1 MDATI
6 VSFLVGLVSQIFLL
20 IERAGVNAD
29 EFAEQVTVEIAARK
43 KQIEADEITEK
54 QVMDGSPK

>member
-1 MDATI
+1 MNELI
-6 VSFLVGLVSQIFLL
+6 KFLVDLAAQIFLL

-54 QVMDGSPK
+54 QEMDGPPK